1 MKQIAVRLSP
11 ASLAQLA
18 ELVEWRGETQSLVM
32 RVALDRLHTDEARK
46 GSKETKHGTLGSG
59 IQKRLHRD
67 IKAGPSVG

>member
-32 RVALDRLHTDEARK
+32 RVALDRLHQEEQA
-46 GSKETKHGTLGSG
+46 KHT
-59 IQKRLHRD
+59 QTWRD
-67 IKAGPSVG
+67 SRAEWLEEHPE

>member
-11 ASLAQLA
+11 ASLAQLS

-46 GSKETKHGTLGSG
+46 RAKETEPDYSKPYVKDPFNS
-59 IQKRLHRD
+59 D
-67 IKAGPSVG
+67 